1 MPNIDPAAK
10 KWELD
15 LAKRVGQAVQ
25 RRRNALKL
33 TAQQLA
39 ERTAE
44 LGYPITRVA
53 ISKIEGNKRAGKF
66 DVAELLV
73 LAQALKIPPAL
84 LLFPDY
90 PDGPVQGLPGN
101 ERKSVEG
108 VWWVSGRRART
119 GDSGTH
125 LVGLVEQRADT
136 MWELSKLDRL
146 LLGEILSHPE
156 DARARA
162 TEAVNRQIQLSERQL
177 EILEVDIRRA
187 KDELWGGTEVGSDE

>member
-1 MPNIDPAAK
+1 MPHIDESAK
-10 KWELD
+10 TWEMELSGRLGD
-15 LAKRVGQAVQ
+15 AV
-25 RRRNALKL
+25 RMRRNTLGL

-39 ERTAE
+39 QRTAE
-44 LGYPITRVA
+44 LGYPVTRVA

-73 LAQALKIPPAL
+73 LGQALEIPPAL

-108 VWWVSGRRART
+108 VWWFSGTRART
-119 GDSGTH
+119 GASGVD
-125 LVGLVEQRADT
+125 LVKLVEQRADI
-136 MWELSKLDRL
+136 MWELNKLDQML
-146 LLGEILSHPE
+146 MEIMLTNPK
-156 DARARA
+156 DAQA
-162 TEAVNRQIQLSERQL
+162 TEAVKRQIQLSERQL
-177 EILEVDIRRA
+177 EILEADIRRA